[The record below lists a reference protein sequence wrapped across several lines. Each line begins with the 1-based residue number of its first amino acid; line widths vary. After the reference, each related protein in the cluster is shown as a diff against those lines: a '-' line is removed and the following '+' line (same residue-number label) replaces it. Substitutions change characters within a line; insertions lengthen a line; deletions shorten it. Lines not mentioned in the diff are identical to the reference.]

1 MLSGLMMDQSLT
13 ITAILRH
20 ALRFHPRA
28 RIVSRQGDG
37 SIHEYTYADFGRRVH
52 QLANALVRLGVK
64 PGDRVGTL
72 AWNGYRHLEIYYAVS
87 CIGAVCHTMNPR
99 LFHEQLAYIAN
110 DAEDT
115 HLFFDLSFAG
125 LVETL
130 SHEFTTVQG
139 YVALCSAEEMPESGI
154 DGLMCYEDLIGGE
167 ADSFDWPDLDE
178 RSASALCYTSGTTGN
193 PKGVLYNHR
202 STILHGLAV
211 SGGDWLSIRARD
223 AVLPVVPMFHANA
236 WGIPYAA
243 LMNGARLVLPGH
255 AMDGASLTELL
266 EREGVTLMAGVP
278 TVWLELLRHLR
289 ETGKR
294 LDKVERMMVGGAAA
308 PLAMVRAFEEE
319 HDIRV
324 VHGWGM
330 TELSPVGTLGALKGD
345 EITLPAE
352 DRYRIQCYQGRPLFG
367 VDIRLM
373 ADDGTILPH
382 DGEAVGVL
390 QVRGPWV
397 AGGYFKG
404 AAPEQ
409 FTEDGW
415 FSTGDLAAID
425 AEGYLHITDRTKD
438 VIKSGGEWISS
449 IDLENIA
456 VGHPDVAEVAC
467 IAIAHSK
474 WGERPMLCVV
484 AREGADF
491 DPATL
496 MAMYDGHVASWW
508 KPDHIELVDSLPYT
522 ATGKLSKLT
531 LRQKFAGL
539 TLPTDN

>member
-1 MLSGLMMDQSLT
+1 MFSGLMMDQPLT

-20 ALRFHPRA
+20 AVKFHPTA
-28 RIVSRQGDG
+28 RIVSRKVDG
-37 SIHEYTYADFGRRVH
+37 SIHGYCYADFGRRVH
-52 QLANALVRLGVK
+52 QLANALVKMGVK
-64 PGDRVGTL
+64 EGDRVGTL
-72 AWNGYRHLEIYYAVS
+72 AWNGFRHLEIYYAVS

-110 DAEDT
+110 HAEDT
-115 HLFFDLSFAG
+115 HLFFDLTFTG
-125 LVETL
+125 LVEQL
-130 SHEFTTVQG
+130 SEEFNTVRG
-139 YVALCSAEEMPESGI
+139 YIALC
-154 DGLMCYEDLIGGE
+154 DGDELPDSSIEGLQAYEDLLAGE
-167 ADSFDWPDLDE
+167 PESFDWPELDE

-202 STILHGLAV
+202 STIIHGLAV
-211 SGGDWLSIRARD
+211 SGGDWLSIRSRD

-266 EREGVTLMAGVP
+266 ETEGVTLMAGVP

-294 LDKVERMMVGGAAA
+294 LDKVERMMVGGSAA

-319 HDIRV
+319 HDVRV

-330 TELSPVGTLGALKGD
+330 TELSPVGTLGALKG
-345 EITLPAE
+345 EEVTLPAE
-352 DRYRIQCYQGRPLFG
+352 ERYAIQCYQGRPLFG
-367 VDIRLM
+367 VDLRLM
-373 ADDGTILPH
+373 GEDGTILPH

-397 AGGYFKG
+397 AGGYYKG
-404 AAPEQ
+404 DAPDQ
-409 FTEDGW
+409 FTADGW

-425 AEGYLHITDRTKD
+425 ERGYLRITDRTKD

-467 IAIAHSK
+467 IAVPHSK

-484 AREGADF
+484 PRPEADF
-491 DPATL
+491 DTASL
-496 MAMYDGHVASWW
+496 MAMYEDHVASWW
-508 KPDHIELVDSLPYT
+508 KPDHIELVENLPYT
-522 ATGKLSKLT
+522 ATGKLSKLA
-531 LRQKFAGL
+531 LRQRFADFR
-539 TLPTDN
+539 LPTDA